1 MGDIQMDFLVTDGI
15 ISNALKEDI
24 GTGDITTTLT
34 VPEGKKARARII
46 MKENGVICGTVIAKR
61 VFEFLDKDI
70 VFRILKNDGEKVY
83 KGETIAEIEGNARN
97 ILTGERTA
105 LNFLQHLSGI
115 ATSAA
120 KAKAAVSGTNTKICD
135 TRKTVPGL
143 RVFEKYAVLK
153 GGCFNHRFN
162 LSDGILIKNN
172 HIKAAGGIK
181 QAVESVRKAAPHTL
195 RIEVECENITMVQE
209 ALESKADIIMLD
221 NMTLEAMREAV
232 RLINKRAVT
241 EASGNMG
248 EKDLSAVAATGV
260 DYISIGAITHSAPAL
275 DISLKFE

>member
-1 MGDIQMDFLVTDGI
+1 MDILVMDGI
-15 ISNALKEDI
+15 ILNALKEDI

-34 VPEGKKARARII
+34 VPDSKKTTARII
-46 MKENGVICGTVIAKR
+46 MKENGIICGIVIARR
-61 VFEFLDKDI
+61 VFELLDKDI
-70 VFRILKNDGEKVY
+70 IFRIFKNDGEKVY
-83 KGETIAEIEGNARN
+83 KGEVIAELEGNARN

-172 HIKAAGGIK
+172 HIKAAGGIR

-195 RIEVECENITMVQE
+195 KIEVECENITMVQE
-209 ALESKADIIMLD
+209 ALESNADIIMLD
-221 NMTLEAMREAV
+221 NMSLEAMREAV

-260 DYISIGAITHSAPAL
+260 DYISIGAITHSAPVL